1 MVNESQAV
9 DCPLIKVKVK
19 TEINIRVIFFILN
32 V

>member
-19 TEINIRVIFFILN
+19 IEINKIVIFSF
-32 V
+32 